1 MEIRITQVTIGVG
14 ETTGIVI
21 GIPTNDPTKV
31 VFAGADWR
39 AAWVLGEQ
47 LTRGEEPI
55 ADVPDWAILR
65 ILELP

>member
-21 GIPTNDPTKV
+21 GVPTNDETKI

-39 AAWVLGEQ
+39 AAFALGEAITQ
-47 LTRGEEPI
+47 GMEPVVE
-55 ADVPDWAILR
+55 VPDWAILR